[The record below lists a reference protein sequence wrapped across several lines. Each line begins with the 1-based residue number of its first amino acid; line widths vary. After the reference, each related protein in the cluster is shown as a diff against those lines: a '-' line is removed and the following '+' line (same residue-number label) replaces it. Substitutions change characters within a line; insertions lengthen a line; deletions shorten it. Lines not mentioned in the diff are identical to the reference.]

1 MQLGN
6 KNLTYINASDLNA
19 SEVNASEVNAN
30 SVGARKKYAKGF
42 VSGGRNLSH
51 KGFTLFELVVS
62 ICTVAILYMVAE
74 QRLSEL
80 PASAERASFYGV
92 LEQIKTG
99 VNFKMVSTL
108 AAGGSSDVLRWEGRN
123 PIEFLLQA
131 PTNYQGEVERVTQ
144 KSAQARAWYYESETG
159 HLVYVVGGGSVDDV
173 LVQAA
178 GQSSK
183 PGQIRFKLMNQYSSA
198 ADQNKIESD
207 WQGVILQEVVEY
219 NWPKRQTQPLALN

>member
-1 MQLGN
+1 MQHDKPTSTSLRAS
-6 KNLTYINASDLNA
+6 KN
-19 SEVNASEVNAN
+19 
-30 SVGARKKYAKGF
+30 YAKGLLN
-42 VSGGRNLSH
+42 SGRSFRH

-99 VNFKMVSTL
+99 VNFKMVSTM
-108 AAGGSSDVLRWEGRN
+108 AAGGSSDVLQWEGRN
-123 PIEFLLQA
+123 PMEFLLGTPA
-131 PTNYQGEVERVTQ
+131 NYKGEVERVAQ
-144 KSAQARAWYYESETG
+144 KSAQRGAWYFEKETE

-183 PGQIRFKLMNQYSSA
+183 PGQIRFKLVNQYSKA
-198 ADQNKIESD
+198 AASLAAASKFEAEDQQRIERS

-219 NWPKRQTQPLALN
+219 NWPKKHSQPLALN